1 MKILNLTTAF
11 LVAGAL
17 TSSALAVESN
27 QEVIYN
33 QKCSSCHGLTAEG
46 NPVKK
51 GPALNHKSI
60 GDLQITILDLQ
71 GELSING
78 NSSGDHYQMEHNI
91 QTFAKEGYV
100 IKPLEMSKFLYY
112 SFNPEAS
119 RH

>member
-1 MKILNLTTAF
+1 MKISNLAATCLFVGVFA
-11 LVAGAL
+11 
-17 TSSALAVESN
+17 SSGLAVESN

-33 QKCSSCHGLTAEG
+33 NKCSECHGLTAEG

-78 NSSGDHYQMEHNI
+78 DSSGEHYKMEHNI
-91 QTFAKEGYV
+91 KSFAKEGYV

-112 SFNPEAS
+112 SFNPES
-119 RH
+119 VRH